1 MSEEPTKKFKFDTQ
15 HEKLDLYIQEKICE
29 QAALLNS
36 KILDQPSFQ
45 LCIEKPSW
53 AMEHDF
59 LHSMVDLFI
68 SVRQRIKANL
78 SDGIKADI
86 SYDLISVE
94 QSKYTFQ
101 INWQVELV

>member
-53 AMEHDF
+53 IMEHDF

-68 SVRQRIKANL
+68 SVRQRVKANL
-78 SDGIKADI
+78 LDGIKADI